1 MADKKNWGKTVLGWF
16 VVSDEE
22 KDAPNAE
29 AEAEAGAEPAADGD
43 VDALIRKYSG
53 GGVATAGST
62 DLPVQPRSP
71 LPALADSD
79 VDLQKV
85 FEAFGVDP
93 EERDRVNRAR
103 ELLRALPQET
113 PAPVKKQI
121 VEASL
126 RSFGIPTEKI
136 IEAAAEEL
144 QALEMFIRQG
154 QAEAQGVLSDGA
166 QKIQAL
172 EAEIAAVRKSMED
185 AVAAQTG
192 RTQAVNAEKLRVQEV
207 LEFFGQE
214 AVARVVEQS
223 SKLQSPQPAR

>member
-16 VVSDEE
+16 VVTDEAN
-22 KDAPNAE
+22 DTSAT
-29 AEAEAGAEPAADGD
+29 EPAADTESTGGGD
-43 VDALIRKYSG
+43 VDALIRKYAG
-53 GGVATAGST
+53 GGGAEATAAAT
-62 DLPVQPRSP
+62 DLPVKPQGP
-71 LPALADSD
+71 LPALAEAE

-85 FEAFGVDP
+85 FEAFGVDA

-113 PAPVKKQI
+113 PAPIKKQI

-154 QAEAQGVLSDGA
+154 QAEAQGVLSEGA
-166 QKIQAL
+166 QRIQAL
-172 EAEIAAVRKSMED
+172 EAEIAAVRRSMED

-192 RTQAVNAEKLRVQEV
+192 RTQACNAEKLRVQEV

-223 SKLQSPQPAR
+223 PKLQSPPAR